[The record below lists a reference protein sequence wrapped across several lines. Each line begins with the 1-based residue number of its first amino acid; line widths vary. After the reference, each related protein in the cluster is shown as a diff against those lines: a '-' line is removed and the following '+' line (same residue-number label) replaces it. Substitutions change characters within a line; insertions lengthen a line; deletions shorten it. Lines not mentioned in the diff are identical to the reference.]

1 MSNSDTEI
9 CDGSSR
15 LLPPS
20 FILELAGF
28 LIVDSRH
35 GSIDRVNYVF
45 MVTSVTPS
53 IEQYMPPA
61 QARAEYR
68 SAYVTLDPV
77 AYLSSTTLVTQL
89 AKQTH
94 ASPNVAITNGTDSY
108 HRNHQYSVT
117 AITTST
123 GAIAE
128 RYAYTA
134 YGQPTILDPSGTVLQ
149 TSNFSLRYSFTGREW
164 DATLAL
170 HHFRAR
176 WMSPSAGRFLGR
188 DPIEFRAGPNFYRL
202 GMALSLTDPRGLS
215 PASLRLCEI
224 EKAKIEGRVKALC
237 GKNDFSIECND
248 KCDKSIAASGI
259 TSCSMGKSKKSIK
272 VTVCTNISSNV
283 KETLD
288 HEVQH
293 GRDFC
298 DCKDCSLNHHDPGES
313 IKDYCEDLLCLEVR
327 GIIAGNN
334 CGYAVGDDAKKR
346 CIRSYLDW
354 YKADYKCPSANID
367 AVIERCYVPVG
378 ETMPDYPYRDRHV
391 PITPEDMADFVNSF
405 CRNAC
410 VKHLLNNF
418 PDGPEPPTEEFN
430 KCMARCISGAF
441 K

>member
-1 MSNSDTEI
+1 MNESGGMNVNRLTAGGQTVVTDVKGNITTLPVNLRPAGATTAMNLTWDSDNK
-9 CDGSSR
+9 
-15 LLPPS
+15 L
-20 FILELAGF
+20 
-28 LIVDSRH
+28 
-35 GSIDRVNYVF
+35 
-45 MVTSVTPS
+45 
-53 IEQYMPPA
+53 
-61 QARAEYR
+61 R
-68 SAYVTLDPV
+68 SA
-77 AYLSSTTLVTQL
+77 
-89 AKQTH
+89 
-94 ASPNVAITNGTDSY
+94 
-108 HRNHQYSVT
+108 
-117 AITTST
+117 
-123 GAIAE
+123 
-128 RYAYTA
+128 A

-149 TSNFSLRYSFTGREW
+149 TSDFSLRYSFTGREW
-164 DATLAL
+164 DATLGL
-170 HHFRAR
+170 YHFRAR
-176 WMSPSAGRFLGR
+176 CMSPSAGRFLGR

-313 IKDYCEDLLCLEVR
+313 KKDYCEDRLCLEVR

-367 AVIERCYVPVG
+367 TVIERHYVPVG

-405 CRNAC
+405 CKNAC

-430 KCMARCISGAF
+430 KCMARCISDAF